1 MSYFLSAII
10 AVVISFGSAWGWEA
24 KQAQAPL
31 SPQVKAQMQAYIEQA
46 TKAPIFGTT
55 QPIAGVTYNL
65 AGSGISSSATSI
77 TLSSFT
83 LPQNGYK
90 IQNADLSSTFYIT
103 LEPGNSTRQEIV
115 SCTIDTQNSNGSAT
129 FTGCTRGLSPV
140 QPYTA
145 SSSLMFSH
153 GGGTQVIFS
162 NPPQFYNEFAQL
174 GNNQTV
180 TGTWTFSNV
189 PPQISTTAA
198 NPFDAVNYQTLLA
211 TAISGAG
218 TSTFAVMGISQLATD
233 KLMAS
238 STASSTQGRPLV
250 LSSKFSTTT
259 PGIQC
264 QNGIWN
270 CIPVANS
277 AGKLEQ
283 QWLNLTQVFNFT
295 GGMVVSA
302 SSTFN
307 ASTTLQSTT
316 TIAAKTGAA
325 LILNGVQYFLTAIQG
340 TTGAILKNDGAG
352 NLSWG
357 GPSRYITNG
366 SNVSGS
372 ASSYATSSTLITIPT
387 GYLQAS
393 STIEVK
399 GNLSCQNAPGGAGTN
414 SCFVFIRNG
423 TTGQE
428 FASFSVSTPAN
439 NSNVQSY
446 VTDCIIFPT
455 NINLTSETF
464 SCSIAGLGFSGTVS
478 TGIVFNIT
486 PGTDST
492 NLSGSIPLVIT
503 LRSDGADATPNFNN
517 PFVEI
522 TQ

>member
-340 TTGAILKNDGAG
+340 TAGSILKNDGAG
-352 NLSWG
+352 NLSWSNPTRYAIMGDSLVSIGTGVG
-357 GPSRYITNG
+357 G
-366 SNVSGS
+366 
-372 ASSYATSSTLITIPT
+372 YATSTVQLVVPANVIIS
-387 GYLQAS
+387 S
-393 STIEVK
+393 STIDIYGTIQGTANGSGSNTYTLWIK
-399 GNLSCQNAPGGAGTN
+399 SSTGATFGN
-414 SCFVFIRNG
+414 
-423 TTGQE
+423 
-428 FASFSVSTPAN
+428 ASFSPSTSIAGKISFHALIVATSTTNQETFIQGVNRDSSTGFDDLSSTNFSNINTAAGVTITVAEQVTTAAN
-439 NSNVQSY
+439 NSNASIEHVSY
-446 VTDCIIFPT
+446 VL
-455 NINLTSETF
+455 N
-464 SCSIAGLGFSGTVS
+464 
-478 TGIVFNIT
+478 
-486 PGTDST
+486 
-492 NLSGSIPLVIT
+492 
-503 LRSDGADATPNFNN
+503 
-517 PFVEI
+517 
-522 TQ
+522 Q